1 MRVGMRRSV
10 AQTFSSLVVCGAK
23 GKAHGTRRICA
34 GFEPSCFLEMIDSV
48 APRREFFVIVR
59 RLGRIHWIGLGWGWD
74 GELHRSPGEARR
86 LCRLRCAT
94 LN

>member
-1 MRVGMRRSV
+1 MRMKMRCGA
-10 AQTFSSLVVCGAK
+10 AQTIALPFVRGAG

-74 GELHRSPGEARR
+74 GEPHRSPGEARR
-86 LCRLRCAT
+86 PHRLRCAT